1 MLVINTIQETT
12 YSYRIETHEGTTY
25 LVVPVVMMVEG
36 VHSGSGG
43 PILYEQAE
51 LELCASLWENVPIV
65 IYHPKSLDG
74 TYISANS
81 PDQLGKHV
89 GTIRNAH
96 MEGNKLK
103 AEAWLGETQLS
114 NVSADALSSI
124 INNEPMDVSIG
135 SFVEAT
141 EEVGVWN
148 DEEYI
153 GIAHIVV
160 ADHLALLP
168 GMEGACNWNDGCGI
182 RVNSNINEKQTKNEK
197 MKEDFEVYKAINKK
211 GDAIVPIVNQLAFEG
226 VLQKLYDLMD
236 GMDNDMRMFFLED
249 VYADH
254 FVYRVR
260 SRETRI
266 AQLLRQYYTIDSSD
280 VISLNGDPVE
290 VRKSITYETLQMQRT
305 KFNNNSKTNTMEEV
319 TKKVDALINANGRFT
334 TCDRTWL
341 TTLSLEA
348 LSKLEPNAT
357 TIEKT
362 VEVPAVLDVNTAIDF
377 LKANKADKDTI
388 LSLLSKEEKE
398 AYETGLSVFSKQKED
413 FTASV
418 LANSNG
424 AFTKE
429 ELEAMDFSLL
439 SKMAKSYIPTT
450 PTTPKTEASDYSGLG
465 AGGALSTNQSAD
477 AAQEDLFLPPM
488 QAYASKK

>member
-1 MLVINTIQETT
+1 M
-12 YSYRIETHEGTTY
+12 ETHEGVTY

-43 PILYEQAE
+43 PVLYEQAE
-51 LELCASLWENVPIV
+51 LELCASLWENIPIV
-65 IYHPKSLDG
+65 IYHPQSPDG

-89 GTIRNAH
+89 GIIRNAH
-96 MEGNKLK
+96 MEGTKLK

-114 NVSADALSSI
+114 NVSAEALSSI

-153 GIAHIVV
+153 GIAHILV

-168 GMEGACNWNDGCGI
+168 GMQGACDWNDGCGI

-197 MKEDFEVYKAINKK
+197 MKDNLEVYKAINKK
-211 GDAIVPIVNQLAFEG
+211 GDAIVPIVNQLAFDG
-226 VLQKLYDLMD
+226 VMQKLYELVNA
-236 GMDNDMRMFFLED
+236 MDNDVRVFYIED
-249 VYADH
+249 VYQDH
-254 FVYRVR
+254 FVYRIR
-260 SRETRI
+260 NRNGNTTTLYRQFYGI
-266 AQLLRQYYTIDSSD
+266 DAQDTI
-280 VISLNGDPVE
+280 ILNGDPVE
-290 VRKSITYETLQMQRT
+290 VRKNITYETLQMQRT

-439 SKMAKSYIPTT
+439 SKMAKSYIPSTT
-450 PTTPKTEASDYSGLG
+450 AKPDASDYSGLG
-465 AGGALSTNQSAD
+465 AGGVFSTNQSAED
-477 AAQEDLFLPPM
+477 AQEDLFLPPM